1 MVKLVKN
8 RDYGKAIERKRTANE
23 VRKTYGRLLQ
33 IVWRYKIAFI
43 LGIIGICGNAAVDAG
58 LTWSLKPL
66 LDEGFIAKNK
76 EFIEYLPLFV
86 IIAFLLRGITS
97 FFATYSISR
106 ISRNVVMVL
115 RQMVFAKLLKLPA
128 NYYDK
133 KTSGSLI
140 STLLYNVDQVSNAG
154 ANSLIILVRETCT
167 IIGLLTVMFIIS
179 WKLTILFFAVTPVI
193 AIVSSFSSKRIRK
206 YGRKVQARM
215 GDVTHIAEEA
225 IEGYR
230 VVRTFGGQAYEEE
243 KFVAATTD
251 NRNKEVELIATN
263 AVASPIVQLIIA
275 VVISVTIYLATTHV
289 GNITAGG
296 FASMLAAML
305 AMLKPVKNMSTLNN
319 SIQQGVVGAEG
330 VFQLLDEPVERD
342 DGKEIFTRVRGD
354 LEIRDLNFAY
364 ASAPEKNILKNL
376 NVTVKAGKT
385 VALIGKSGS
394 GKSTFVNLLP
404 RFYDEFS
411 GSISIDGVDIRQATL
426 ESLRKQ
432 FTYVSQH
439 VILFND
445 TIACNIA
452 YGRHD
457 VSEVDIINAAKA
469 ANAWEFIEPLPDKL
483 NTRIGENGLLLSGG
497 QRQRIAI
504 ARALLK
510 DAPILIL
517 DEATSSLDTESER
530 KIQDA
535 LPRLI
540 KNRTTIVIAHRLSTI
555 ENADKIL
562 VLKDGEII
570 EEGDHV
576 SLLQKNGEYA
586 KLHAL
591 QFNDY
596 PKEAEAKETDK
607 RGVSES
613 VCELVL

>member
-8 RDYGKAIERKRTANE
+8 RDYGKASQHKRTGNE
-23 VRKTYGRLLQ
+23 VLRVYKRLLN
-33 IVWRYKIAFI
+33 IVWRFKYTFI
-43 LGIIGICGNAAVDAG
+43 IGLIGICGNSAVDAG

-66 LDEGFIAKNK
+66 LDQGFIAKNK
-76 EFIEYLPLFV
+76 EFIELLPLFV
-86 IIAFLLRGITS
+86 VAAFALRGITS
-97 FFATYSISR
+97 FVATYTISR
-106 ISRNVVMVL
+106 ISRNVVMIL
-115 RQMVFAKLLKLPA
+115 RQMVFKHLLKLPA

-140 STLLYNVDQVSNAG
+140 STLLYNVDQVSNAS
-154 ANSLIILVRETCT
+154 ANSLIILVRESCT
-167 IIGLLTVMFIIS
+167 IVGLLVVMFIVS
-179 WKLTILFFAVTPVI
+179 WQLTLLFFAVTPII
-193 AIVSSFSSKRIRK
+193 ALTSSFSSKRIRR
-206 YGRKVQARM
+206 YGRKVQSKM

-230 VVRTFGGQAYEEE
+230 VVRTFGGQAYEEN
-243 KFVAATTD
+243 KFVTATRD
-251 NRNKEVELIATN
+251 NRDKELELIATN

-275 VVISVTIYLATTHV
+275 VIISITVYLATTHV

-305 AMLKPVKNMSTLNN
+305 AMLKPVKNISTLNN

-330 VFQLLDEPVERD
+330 IFELLDEPGEQD
-342 DGKEIFTRVRGD
+342 HGKKVFSRVKGN
-354 LEIRDLNFAY
+354 LEVQNLNFSY
-364 ASAPEKNILKNL
+364 ASSPDTSILKNF
-376 NVTVKAGKT
+376 NVSIKAGTT

-404 RFYDEFS
+404 RFYDEYT
-411 GSISIDGVDIRQATL
+411 GKILIDGIDTREVTL
-426 ESLRKQ
+426 ESLRNQ
-432 FTYVSQH
+432 FAYVSQH

-452 YGRHD
+452 YGRTHE
-457 VSEVDIINAAKA
+457 VSEEDIIKAAKA
-469 ANAWEFIEPLPDKL
+469 ANAWEFIEPLPEGL

-540 KNRTTIVIAHRLSTI
+540 KNRTTLVIAHRLSTI
-555 ENADKIL
+555 ENADQII
-562 VLKDGEII
+562 VIKDGEII
-570 EEGDHV
+570 EQGDHL
-576 SLLQKNGEYA
+576 SLLKLNGEYA

-591 QFNDY
+591 QFNDA
-596 PKEAEAKETDK
+596 PKMEDREL
-607 RGVSES
+607 SES
-613 VCELVL
+613 ICEPVL